1 MKKIFGKSLGAILCS
16 VIAISMFTISG
27 KAETEIKDK
36 YLGIQLYSVM
46 DAMIK
51 DPKGSI
57 VRLTDMGYNVCELVQ
72 WGGDTKVFGLPAEEF
87 KAFCDQKGM
96 EIIPVEVKGGEDK
109 SAPSFK
115 RYVSEHHPEY
125 ALRFSKRGYRKDGEI
140 TNIPLYLARK
150 TKDLL

>member
-96 EIIPVEVKGGEDK
+96 EIISTHSGIQEDPAK
-109 SAPSFK
+109 EEEIFK
-115 RYVSEHHPEY
+115 RWRQLFETQK
-125 ALRFSKRGYRKDGEI
+125 ACGGK
-140 TNIPLYLARK
+140 
-150 TKDLL
+150 